1 MYDRAFKC
9 AHCKGDVIISLPYL
23 GESIRHNNKWY
34 HTECFKSSL
43 KPGSRISIEA
53 QTEKT
58 KPIVE
63 KYYWKHW
70 IYCLLVDHY
79 ECSCVPNSIYTK
91 LQAIYDGSHEGLAMP
106 IPPEDLADMFD
117 RQMDYLDKNARKKNI
132 SGLQRFNYDLHVL
145 MGKYASYLKWKDKQ
159 IAEEED
165 RKQEAEESKHTVLY
179 IKNYVQPK
187 VEEDPLADILEEFLS
202 DIGR

>member
-1 MYDRAFKC
+1 MYNRAFKC
-9 AHCKGDVIISLPYL
+9 TCCKGDVIISLPYF

-43 KPGSRISIEA
+43 KPNSKISIES
-53 QTEKT
+53 QIEKT

-91 LQAIYDGSHEGLAMP
+91 LQAIYEGTHEGLALP

-117 RQMDYLDKNARKKNI
+117 RQMDYLDKNAKKKNLFGI
-132 SGLQRFNYDLHVL
+132 QRFNYDLHVL

-159 IAEEED
+159 QAEEDE
-165 RKQEAEESKHTVLY
+165 RIEEIEESSHTVYYVNNY
-179 IKNYVQPK
+179 IPQSK
-187 VEEDPLADILEEFLS
+187 EEDPLSDILDEFLS